1 MRRFKNYL
9 EVFDGYKHKLTR
21 DGSKLTLVV
30 SNVGADDCGDIE
42 CRAYNK
48 AGTATNRARL
58 SLRREYSAS
67 GTTSGVKTSALVI
80 STCSVDL

>member
-1 MRRFKNYL
+1 M
-9 EVFDGYKHKLTR
+9 FDGYKHKLTR

-67 GTTSGVKTSALVI
+67 GSASGV
-80 STCSVDL
+80 STAPQQDQSQA

>member
-58 SLRREYSAS
+58 SLRREYTAASGSAS
-67 GTTSGVKTSALVI
+67 SVKTSALVI
-80 STCSVDL
+80 STCC